1 MSNLFSGLEDLGLK
15 KASKVDVYKNEED
28 KDENDKGT
36 VKKEEIKD
44 TDFLF
49 LKTHICP
56 VCENEFKESTV
67 KTGSIKLSSVDT
79 DLRPKYDQLDG
90 VKYGVTLCNKCGYAA
105 LNQLF
110 KKVTSIQCKL
120 VREQI
125 SSTYKPIE
133 ENKDSLKISYDDAIL
148 RHKLALLNTV
158 VKKGKNSER
167 AYTCLKT
174 AWVLRG
180 KAEEIEKSMQ
190 EETDKGSAKAMIA
203 ELKKEEDKFII
214 NAFEGFSKAYSTEG
228 FPISGMDMNTLSYL
242 LGDLARRIC
251 KYDEASRWISEVIVS
266 RSASKRLKD
275 SARNIKELLAK
286 EKK

>member
-15 KASKVDVYKNEED
+15 KASKVDVYKMEEE

-36 VKKEEIKD
+36 LKKEEIKD

-49 LKTHICP
+49 LKTHTCP
-56 VCENEFKESTV
+56 VCDNKFKESTV
-67 KTGSIKLSSVDT
+67 KTGSIRLSSVDT
-79 DLRPKYDQLDG
+79 DLRPKYNQLDG
-90 VKYGVTLCNKCGYAA
+90 VKYGVTLCNNCGYAA

-110 KKVTSIQCKL
+110 KNVTSTQCKL
-120 VREQI
+120 VRNQI
-125 SSTYKPIE
+125 SSSYKPIE
-133 ENKDSLKISYDDAIL
+133 ENKESLKLSYDEAIL

-180 KAEEIEKSMQ
+180 KAEEIEKAMQ
-190 EETDKGSAKAMIA
+190 EEADKDSSKAMIA
-203 ELKKEEDKFII
+203 ELKEEENKFII
-214 NAFEGFSKAYSTEG
+214 NAYEGFSKAYSTEN

-242 LGDLARRIC
+242 LGDLARRIG
-251 KYDEASRWISEVIVS
+251 KSDEASRWISEVIVS
-266 RSASKRLKD
+266 RSASRRLKD
-275 SARNIKELLAK
+275 RARNVRDLISKDKE
-286 EKK
+286 